1 MNASGVELRDE
12 AGDSHGYIFCEN
24 DLTNSSDEGS
34 SVEAGGKLSIS
45 LNGGSVGYVSLTS
58 NKNVSISDGSFI
70 NIAGRPEIATGVT
83 GVYYGLPKGSSSP
96 TINIA
101 GTVAEIPYIKF
112 ASSLIVTD
120 KSEITVGQIS
130 SVNKIAISGQ
140 SNTNVTT
147 KFGCNNASSYELIE
161 DNGLLVDEDSVLTT
175 AGSQAYV
182 YGYADINGTW
192 EQKYNTAKNY
202 NDIFV
207 SGTTSIGS
215 NGILIDHGS
224 SNLKGAVINKAQ
236 LP

>member
-12 AGDSHGYIFCEN
+12 AGDSHGYVFCEN

-34 SVEAGGKLSIS
+34 SVKARGKLSIS
-45 LNGGSVGYVSLTS
+45 LNSGSVGYVSLTS

-101 GTVAEIPYIKF
+101 GTVAEIPYIKY
-112 ASSLIVTD
+112 ASALNVTD
-120 KSEITVGQIS
+120 NSEIAAGTIS
-130 SVNKIAISGQ
+130 SVNKIAITGQ

-161 DNGLLVDEDSVLTT
+161 DNGLRVDEGSVLTT

-182 YGYADINGTW
+182 YGYVDINGTW
-192 EQKYNTAKNY
+192 EQQYNTAKNY

-207 SGTTSIGS
+207 R
-215 NGILIDHGS
+215 LC
-224 SNLKGAVINKAQ
+224 
-236 LP
+236 